1 MASVTEGGY
10 FHQGAAEI
18 SAANLIP
25 QKLFMK
31 LFRKSQILN
40 PDP

>member
-1 MASVTEGGY
+1 MTSVTEGGY

-25 QKLFMK
+25 QKVFIE
-31 LFRKSQILN
+31 FFCKSQF
-40 PDP
+40 PQES

>member
-18 SAANLIP
+18 SAANREDLLEHHRLYASS
-25 QKLFMK
+25 LFHNHH
-31 LFRKSQILN
+31 R
-40 PDP
+40 